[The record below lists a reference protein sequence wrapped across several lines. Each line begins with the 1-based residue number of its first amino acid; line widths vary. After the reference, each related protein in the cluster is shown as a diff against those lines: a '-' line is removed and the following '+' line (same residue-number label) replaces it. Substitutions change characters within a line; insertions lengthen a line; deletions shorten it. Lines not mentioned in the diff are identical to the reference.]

1 MTKQKIAIVTGG
13 GSGIGYGIAEKF
25 TSNGVL
31 TYITGRNLEK
41 LERAK
46 KALGENCRITQLD
59 MEHLNKFPAFV
70 QNIADKHGRIDTLVN
85 NAGINLKQH
94 FLELSDEAFQKIILT
109 NLTAVFSLS
118 REVAKIMVKQ
128 GSGSIVHI
136 SSMAAHYGIPKVVG
150 YTAAKTGLEGLAWSM
165 AVDLSP
171 MGVRVNCVAPGYIT
185 TPMTKKVFNGDPQ
198 RKAKVLDRTPMGK
211 MGNPSDIA
219 NAVYFLASEEASFIT
234 GEVIKVD
241 GGNSI
246 GF

>member
-25 TSNGVL
+25 TANGIL
-31 TYITGRNLEK
+31 TYITGRNLKK
-41 LERAK
+41 LENAQ
-46 KALGENCRITQLD
+46 KALGGNCRIAQLN
-59 MEHLNKFPAFV
+59 MEHLDKFAAFV
-70 QNIADKHGRIDTLVN
+70 QKIIVEHGQIDTLVN
-85 NAGINLKQH
+85 NAGINLKKH

-118 REVAKIMVKQ
+118 REVAKEMVKRKR
-128 GSGSIVHI
+128 GSIIHI

-150 YTAAKTGLEGLAWSM
+150 YTAAKTGLEGLTWSM

-171 MGVRVNCVAPGYIT
+171 IGVRVNCIAPGYIT
-185 TPMTKKVFNGDPQ
+185 TPMTQKAFDNDPQ
-198 RKAKVLDRTPMGK
+198 RKAKVLDRTPMHK
-211 MGNPSDIA
+211 MGQPSDIA
-219 NAVYFLASEEASFIT
+219 NAAYFLASEEAAFIT
-234 GEVIKVD
+234 GEIIKVD